1 MIRFSNIKHGDA
13 LLSALA
19 SAGGFLP
26 LSSLESQ
33 LKLSRRSIITLL
45 NE

>member
-19 SAGGFLP
+19 SAGAFSP
-26 LSSLESQ
+26 YQVSKAS
-33 LKLSRRSIITLL
+33 
-45 NE
+45 